1 MDAALGNDLP
11 REVAP
16 ARRGSTNAVSAS
28 TVTEIAAEAPY
39 IRHRTLTKANI
50 DDEIAGF
57 ARQIAC
63 LGASLDGMRG
73 LELCRALK
81 RTILDTGPYLRV
93 SFYEAANRVMTD
105 LVILHGV
112 RALLADARFPYRSY
126 TVEFGHENNNDHDIL
141 AGDGAEALIGEAFNV
156 SRSFYPVKK
165 SKALQKLRTSAK
177 PARIRLLMYNHDA
190 VSATYRPKPQPTECH
205 VMVDIQSGSVRV
217 VFHKR

>member
-1 MDAALGNDLP
+1 M
-11 REVAP
+11 
-16 ARRGSTNAVSAS
+16 SAS
-28 TVTEIAAEAPY
+28 AITEIAAEAPY
-39 IRHRTLTKANI
+39 LRHRTLTKSNI

-63 LGASLDGMRG
+63 LGASLDGLRG

-112 RALLADARFPYRSY
+112 RALLADVRFPYPSY
-126 TVEFGHENNNDHDIL
+126 TVEFGHENENAHDIL
-141 AGDGAEALIGEAFNV
+141 AGAGDEALIGEAFNV
-156 SRSFYPVKK
+156 SRSFYQAKK
-165 SKALQKLRTSAK
+165 ATALQKLRAAPG

-190 VSATYRPKPQPTECH
+190 VSATYRPKPQSSECH
-205 VMVDIQSGSVRV
+205 VLVDIQSGAIRV